1 MISLIF
7 LILCRPCNK
16 QTSRIPLL
24 VLTVEDLQIKYIHV
38 QFHSSKIQLRIR
50 FMKFQTLVSSA
61 PKPTL
66 YPSLYAQKTKPNLSA
81 VKEIYEQGSKK
92 ITHQRYHQAIF
103 SKKRFRLHS
112 LKTLPC
118 SLSETMYRE
127 RKRKDLIF
135 VSSIIITV

>member
-24 VLTVEDLQIKYIHV
+24 VLTVEDLQIKYTCSISFFRNPA
-38 QFHSSKIQLRIR
+38 QDQI
-50 FMKFQTLVSSA
+50 QTLVSSA